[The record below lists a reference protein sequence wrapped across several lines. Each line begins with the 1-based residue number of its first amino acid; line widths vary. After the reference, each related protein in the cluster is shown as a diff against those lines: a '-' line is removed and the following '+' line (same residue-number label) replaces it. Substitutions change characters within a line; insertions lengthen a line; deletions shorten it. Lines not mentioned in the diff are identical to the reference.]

1 MVDAAARRAPGR
13 RGADRRGRPRHLER
27 IILIAARARPGCA
40 VALALAACAYDRPP
54 LADLDAAALDATVAV
69 DSGAAPDAAGAC
81 AVDAD
86 CASGLCQASACVAA
100 DQLSYAAPTG
110 LDAGP
115 CTQVAPCRTI
125 TRAVASQI
133 AAGRTPRQV
142 VVEPGA
148 YPEALTITNGATV
161 IVGHIGDSRARP
173 TVTASARDA
182 ITVAGADLTLRALV
196 VDGDTTGRVDGDGL
210 RCENGRVTLA
220 GVDVTGVGDDGVDL
234 RDCDA
239 TLARVSIV
247 GNGGFGVRAQRGG
260 LEIRSSNLQR
270 NAAGG
275 LRSQPV
281 DTLVV
286 TGTVF
291 ARNGRA
297 PVGMVGG
304 SSVGG
309 AELLASQ
316 SVRFEGNTVADNQST
331 SAAQRAIVCDDRGVV
346 TVRNNLLTSTTAAAT
361 TTCPVAYSMGIGT
374 ARPARRG
381 TAG

>member
-1 MVDAAARRAPGR
+1 MCIRDRAQRR
-13 RGADRRGRPRHLER
+13 E
-27 IILIAARARPGCA
+27 
-40 VALALAACAYDRPP
+40 VE
-54 LADLDAAALDATVAV
+54 VAV
-69 DSGAAPDAAGAC
+69 G
-81 AVDAD
+81 
-86 CASGLCQASACVAA
+86 
-100 DQLSYAAPTG
+100 
-110 LDAGP
+110 
-115 CTQVAPCRTI
+115 
-125 TRAVASQI
+125 
-133 AAGRTPRQV
+133 
-142 VVEPGA
+142 
-148 YPEALTITNGATV
+148 
-161 IVGHIGDSRARP
+161 
-173 TVTASARDA
+173 
-182 ITVAGADLTLRALV
+182 
-196 VDGDTTGRVDGDGL
+196 
-210 RCENGRVTLA
+210 

-331 SAAQRAIVCDDRGVV
+331 SAAQRAIVCDDRGGERTRRVEGADAGVDDGEIGCHGSSWGCAWRHRSDGQTVQATVV
-346 TVRNNLLTSTTAAAT
+346 SRLLTDSAPADTVRRTSET
-361 TTCPVAYSMGIGT
+361 G
-374 ARPARRG
+374 RG
-381 TAG
+381 R